1 MKVRAL
7 RLLARAT
14 DERRVVATEL
24 GGGVHGGRALT
35 CVRAEEE
42 RQGERKRV
50 REARRHTGA
59 RFWSSRARGGA
70 WHGGWTRVG
79 HVGALCGAWLPRRPF
94 VKHVVR
100 VAVLDLEAVIGMLVC

>member
-1 MKVRAL
+1 VRAL
-7 RLLARAT
+7 RLLAHAA
-14 DERRVVATEL
+14 DERRVVVAEL
-24 GGGVHGGRALT
+24 GGGVHGGRALA

-79 HVGALCGAWLPRRPF
+79 HVGRAPVHGG
-94 VKHVVR
+94 H
-100 VAVLDLEAVIGMLVC
+100 DVISSNTWRASV